1 MRADR
6 PLIASVVFFATGLS
20 LILGYCTGASSL
32 NAAFPIGASTLHL
45 DITTSGPAAL
55 GGIALLGLG
64 LLLLIWALLAAIVH
78 QVTLLAGRSS
88 RDPDRVI
95 PTERILE

>member
-1 MRADR
+1 
-6 PLIASVVFFATGLS
+6 
-20 LILGYCTGASSL
+20 
-32 NAAFPIGASTLHL
+32 
-45 DITTSGPAAL
+45 
-55 GGIALLGLG
+55 
-64 LLLLIWALLAAIVH
+64 LLIWALLAAIVH